1 MDGGYAMTSGE
12 NCSGLPAVYN
22 LHASQAWQP
31 APCAGTYPD
40 ACTVFA
46 YSDPEGGRLVSYELT
61 IIEKPTYLH
70 FVVTGENSRDTV
82 AHYMEEVMR
91 LCAERNFPRA
101 LVEERLQGPRL
112 STIDVFCLSAA
123 MSMRYIGA
131 LKSLAYVDVYAVGD
145 TMKFAEN
152 VAVNRG
158 FPARVFST
166 VAAAEKWLVGDP
178 PRGVPPDATLNGGKP
193 HS

>member
-1 MDGGYAMTSGE
+1 M
-12 NCSGLPAVYN
+12 L
-22 LHASQAWQP
+22 
-31 APCAGTYPD
+31 
-40 ACTVFA
+40 
-46 YSDPEGGRLVSYELT
+46 SYDLT

-82 AHYMEEVMR
+82 ARYMEEVIR
-91 LCAERNFPRA
+91 ICTERNFPRA

-112 STIDVFCLSAA
+112 GTIDVFCLSAA
-123 MSMRYIGA
+123 MSMRYIGT
-131 LKSLAYVDVYAVGD
+131 LKSLAYVDVHAVGD

-166 VAAAEKWLVGDP
+166 VAAAEKWLTGDQQ
-178 PRGVPPDATLNGGKP
+178 RGAPPDAAPNGTNEANGPKGPNGGKAAL
-193 HS
+193 